1 MLLALR
7 EVCKLRFFFW
17 DTSSLLS
24 ESRSLTTLARILG
37 NRKECCPMGKLE
49 TATVIWQSVW
59 VFSSSILLSVS
70 LLFLFF
76 SIFSLG
82 TDCALSFSKGPWILL
97 FFPSLSLFLL
107 FSYGN
112 FHWCFFSSQI
122 LSFLTCSI
130 CLSDHLWNSLLQW
143 SLIQTP
149 KLSSTIHVFCVY
161 WLFLHVLLV
170 YILRMSWLFYM
181 PILITKPL
189 HCAYYVSSGSVFR
202 SDVILL

>member
-1 MLLALR
+1 MLLAFR
-7 EVCKLRFFFW
+7 EVCKLHFFW

-37 NRKECCPMGKLE
+37 NRKQCCPMGKLE
-49 TATVIWQSVW
+49 TATAMWQSVW

-76 SIFSLG
+76 SIFSLA
-82 TDCALSFSKGPWILL
+82 TDCALSFSQGPWILL
-97 FFPSLSLFLL
+97 FFPSPSLFLL

-122 LSFLTCSI
+122 LSFLTLLNMPFRPSM
-130 CLSDHLWNSLLQW
+130 DSLLQW
-143 SLIQTP
+143 FLIQTP
-149 KLSSTIHVFCVY
+149 KLSSTIHVFSVY
-161 WLFLHVLLV
+161 WLFLHVLLS
-170 YILRMSWLFYM
+170 YILHTSWLFYM

>member
-1 MLLALR
+1 M
-7 EVCKLRFFFW
+7 V
-17 DTSSLLS
+17 
-24 ESRSLTTLARILG
+24 
-37 NRKECCPMGKLE
+37 KLE

-59 VFSSSILLSVS
+59 VFSSFILLSVS

-122 LSFLTCSI
+122 LSFLTLLNMPFRPSMEFFITMIFNSNTKIIFYNSCFLCVLTVPTCPVSI
-130 CLSDHLWNSLLQW
+130 YTTYVMIILYAHSYNKALTLCLL
-143 SLIQTP
+143 
-149 KLSSTIHVFCVY
+149 C
-161 WLFLHVLLV
+161 
-170 YILRMSWLFYM
+170 
-181 PILITKPL
+181 
-189 HCAYYVSSGSVFR
+189 VFR
-202 SDVILL
+202 FCFQIWCDFTLN